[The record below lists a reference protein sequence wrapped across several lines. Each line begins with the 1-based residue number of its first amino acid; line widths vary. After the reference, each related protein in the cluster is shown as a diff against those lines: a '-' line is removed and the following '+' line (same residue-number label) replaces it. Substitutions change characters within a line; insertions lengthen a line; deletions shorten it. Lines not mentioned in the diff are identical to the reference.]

1 MKDVI
6 AFIANNTNINALKTA
21 KHPSPDNQKKQ
32 TWNNANENK
41 CKKKINCFVKN
52 MCKIPINPYEQFL
65 FTINC
70 WKLNNTLK

>member
-1 MKDVI
+1 MLLKQQ
-6 AFIANNTNINALKTA
+6 NIRVQTIK
-21 KHPSPDNQKKQ
+21 KKQ